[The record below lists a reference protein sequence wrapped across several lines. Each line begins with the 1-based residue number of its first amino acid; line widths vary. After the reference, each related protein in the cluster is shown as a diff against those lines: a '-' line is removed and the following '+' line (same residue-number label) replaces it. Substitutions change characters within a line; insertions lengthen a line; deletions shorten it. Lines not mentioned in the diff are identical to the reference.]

1 MGFKGWLVAL
11 SMQKP
16 KQVFLAIFAL
26 VVFAGLQIPSIKV
39 DTDPENMLPHDQVDR
54 VFHDEVKKRF
64 SLHDMIVV
72 GVVNT
77 EHEQGVYNPQT
88 LQDLNKLSLAVQT
101 MDGVIRQD
109 LMALNTVDNI
119 SQSTD
124 QPGTIRFE
132 WMMKSAPKTQAE
144 ADQIKASVENLP
156 LLKNTLVSGDGKA
169 AGVYIPIENKSESYR
184 LSKEIQLVI
193 DELNAASPTSGN
205 SFHMAGLPVAED
217 TFGVEMFI
225 QMAISAPLAGLM
237 IFVLMWVFFRS
248 MLLITAPMLVAM
260 AAVIITMGLLIG
272 QGYTVHIMSS
282 MIPIFLMPIAV
293 VDSVHILSEFSD
305 RYKPGDKPQS
315 ALRSV
320 VGHLFTPMLY
330 TSITSAVGFASLA
343 LTPIPPV
350 QIFGLHVAFGI
361 LLAFALTVT
370 LVPAY
375 IVSLSPKRLAAL
387 KDHSL
392 TDKSEEQ
399 SKLGRFL
406 SLAGRFSIAKSKGI
420 ILLFVAVGTV
430 SIYGLTTI
438 QINDNPVRWFKEDH
452 RLRIADKV
460 MNSHFSGTYDAFLVL
475 ERTGLA
481 TQKTEFLGQ
490 LESLA
495 IDQPIAEK
503 LKSILIEYR
512 ESSNKS
518 WLEKLAFDLDDLA
531 YEDAANES
539 LWLELLSVVE
549 KAQSQS
555 KFFLS
560 PDALNYLE
568 GLQTH
573 LNSSEL
579 VGKSNSLVTLL
590 KTVYR
595 ELQGGDSSQ
604 YLLPKNSAA
613 AAQTILSFQ
622 SSHRPDDLWHMVTPD
637 YNATVLWLQLKSGDN
652 QKMSRVIELV
662 DDYVEL
668 HPLPINVE
676 MNWAGLTYINVV
688 WQEQMVSGMLNSLT
702 SAFFMVLV
710 MMLLLFRSVKI
721 GLLAMLPLTVTILFI
736 YAVIGF
742 VGKDYDMPIAV
753 LSALT
758 LGLSVDFAIHFL
770 ERCRAIYRET
780 GDWPAT
786 VDEVY
791 KGPARA
797 ISRNAVVIAVGF
809 TPLLFAP
816 LVPYITVGFFLAVIM
831 AVSAVVTVVL
841 LPAVIHQIKDKDR
854 LFSVSGPEPALE
866 LELDPEQNQEKE
878 NA

>member
-1 MGFKGWLVAL
+1 MGELMGFKGWLVSL

-16 KQVFLAIFAL
+16 KQVFLVIFAL
-26 VVFAGLQIPSIKV
+26 VLLAGLQIPSIKV

-54 VFHDEVKKRF
+54 LFHDEVKKRF
-64 SLHDMIVV
+64 SLYDMIVV

-77 EHEQGVYNPQT
+77 EHEQGIYNPQT
-88 LQDLNKLSLAVQT
+88 LQDLHKLSSAVQV

-119 SQSTD
+119 SQSPD

-132 WMMKSAPKTQAE
+132 WMMKTVPTTQVGAE
-144 ADQIKASVENLP
+144 QIKASVENLP
-156 LLKNTLVSGDGKA
+156 LLKNTLVSGDGQA
-169 AGVYIPIENKSESYR
+169 AGIYIPIESKSESYR

-193 DELNAASPTSGN
+193 DELNSVSPASGN
-205 SFHMAGLPVAED
+205 AFYMAGLPVAED

-305 RYKPGDKPQS
+305 RYKPGEKPQS
-315 ALRSV
+315 ALRAV

-343 LTPIPPV
+343 FTPIPPV

-392 TDKSEEQ
+392 SEDADQ
-399 SKLGRFL
+399 SGKLGRLL
-406 SLAGRFSIAKSKGI
+406 SATGRFSIAKSKG
-420 ILLFVAVGTV
+420 LVVMFVAVSAV

-452 RLRIADKV
+452 RLRVADKV

-475 ERTGLA
+475 DRIGLEDEKESLLA
-481 TQKTEFLGQ
+481 QLVMQAKQGESSSIKAQ
-490 LESLA
+490 LETLFASVQGDDSA
-495 IDQPIAEK
+495 
-503 LKSILIEYR
+503 
-512 ESSNKS
+512 
-518 WLEKLAFDLDDLA
+518 WLQKLAFALDDLA
-531 YEDAANES
+531 YEDAANEMQWMA
-539 LWLELLSVVE
+539 LLETVE
-549 KAQSQS
+549 QAQADS
-555 KFFLS
+555 KYFLT
-560 PDALNYLE
+560 PPALAYLDD
-568 GLQTH
+568 LQRY
-573 LNSSEL
+573 LNNSDL

-604 YLLPKNSAA
+604 YKLPANSAA

-637 YNATVLWLQLKSGDN
+637 YNSTALWLQLKSGDN
-652 QKMSRVIELV
+652 QDMSQVIQLV
-662 DDYVEL
+662 DEYVAK
-668 HPLPINVE
+668 HPLPENVE

-688 WQEQMVSGMLNSLT
+688 WQEQMVSGMLSSLT

-710 MMLLLFRSVKI
+710 MMLVLFRSIKI

-736 YAVIGF
+736 YGVIGF

-770 ERCRAIYRET
+770 ERCRAIYRDT

-797 ISRNAVVIAVGF
+797 ISRNAVVVAVGF

-816 LVPYITVGFFLAVIM
+816 LVPYITVGFFLAMIM

-841 LPAVIHQIKDKDR
+841 LPAVINGIKNKDQ
-854 LFSVSGPEPALE
+854 LFTVSAADVTE
-866 LELDPEQNQEKE
+866 EKE
-878 NA
+878 HV

>member
-1 MGFKGWLVAL
+1 MGLRAWLVAL
-11 SMQKP
+11 AMEKP
-16 KQVFLAIFAL
+16 KQVFFGVIAL
-26 VVFAGLQIPSIKV
+26 VVLAGLQIPSIKV

-64 SLHDMIVV
+64 SLYDSIIV

-77 EHEQGVYNPQT
+77 QNPQGVYNPQT
-88 LQDLNKLSLAVQT
+88 LQDLHKLSSAVQS
-101 MDGVIRQD
+101 MPGVIRQD
-109 LMALNTVDNI
+109 LMSLDTVDNI
-119 SQSTD
+119 SQSSN
-124 QPGTIRFE
+124 QPGAIRFE
-132 WMMKSAPKTQAE
+132 WMMKSAPTTQAQ
-144 ADQIKASVENLP
+144 ADKIKASVENLP
-156 LLKNTLVSGDGKA
+156 LLQNTLVSGDGKA
-169 AGVYIPIENKSESYR
+169 AGIYIPIESKSESYR
-184 LSKEIQLVI
+184 LSKEIQTVI
-193 DELNAASPTSGN
+193 DQLKAESPAAEN
-205 SFHMAGLPVAED
+205 EFYMAGLPVAED

-237 IFVLMWVFFRS
+237 IFILMWVFFRS

-305 RYKPGDKPQS
+305 RYKPGDKPNA
-315 ALRSV
+315 ALKAV
-320 VGHLFTPMLY
+320 VGHLFTPMFY

-343 LTPIPPV
+343 FTPIPPV

-361 LLAFALTVT
+361 LLAFVLTVT

-375 IVSLSPKRLAAL
+375 IVSLSPARLAAL

-392 TDKSEEQ
+392 SEQVHEENTR
-399 SKLGRFL
+399 LL
-406 SLAGRFSIAKSKGI
+406 SRLLAMTGRFSIAKSKT
-420 ILLFVAVGTV
+420 LVMMFVVVSLV

-452 RLRIADKV
+452 RLRIADRV
-460 MNSHFSGTYDAFLVL
+460 MNEHFSGTYDAFLVL
-475 ERTGLA
+475 ERTGLDA
-481 TQKTEFLGQ
+481 QKTEFLAYLRKQ
-490 LESLA
+490 VNARDNAQAVTDKLESILRA
-495 IDQPIAEK
+495 LEGEDYSTLLQK
-503 LKSILIEYR
+503 LTYQ
-512 ESSNKS
+512 
-518 WLEKLAFDLDDLA
+518 LDDAA
-531 YEDAANES
+531 YEDSANEAH
-539 LWLELLSVVE
+539 WMALLDTVE
-549 KAQSQS
+549 QAQSSS
-555 KFFLS
+555 KYFLTPS
-560 PDALNYLE
+560 ALRYLND
-568 GLQTH
+568 LQ
-573 LNSSEL
+573 LFLDDSAL

-595 ELQGGDSSQ
+595 ELQGGDPAH
-604 YLLPKNSAA
+604 YKLPDNSNA

-637 YNATVLWLQLKSGDN
+637 FNATALWLQLKSGDN
-652 QKMSRVIELV
+652 QEMSRVIKLV
-662 DDYVEL
+662 DDYVSE
-668 HPLPINVE
+668 HPLPANVE

-688 WQEQMVSGMLNSLT
+688 WQEQMVTGMLSSLA

-710 MMLLLFRSVKI
+710 MMFVLFRSIKL

-736 YAVIGF
+736 YGLIGF

-770 ERCRAIYRET
+770 ERCRTTYQES
-780 GDWPAT
+780 GSWPST
-786 VDEVY
+786 VTEMY

-797 ISRNAVVIAVGF
+797 ISRNAVVVAIGF

-816 LVPYITVGFFLAVIM
+816 LVPYITVGFFLAMIM

-841 LPAVIHQIKDKDR
+841 LPAVINGIKDKDKLFAMSEDDR
-854 LFSVSGPEPALE
+854 LKSI
-866 LELDPEQNQEKE
+866 QEK
-878 NA
+878 NNV

>member
-1 MGFKGWLVAL
+1 MGFKAWLVAL
-11 SMQKP
+11 AMEKP
-16 KQVFLAIFAL
+16 KSVFLMIIAL
-26 VVFAGLQIPSIKV
+26 VVLAGLQIPSIKV

-54 VFHDEVKKRF
+54 VFHDNVKKRF
-64 SLHDMIVV
+64 SLYDSIIV

-77 EHEQGVYNPQT
+77 ESEQGVYNPQT
-88 LQDLNKLSLAVQT
+88 LQDLHQLSSAVQS
-101 MDGVIRQD
+101 MQGVIRQD
-109 LMALNTVDNI
+109 LMSLDTVDNI
-119 SQSTD
+119 SQSVD

-132 WMMKSAPKTQAE
+132 WMMKSAPTTQLQ

-156 LLKNTLVSGDGKA
+156 LLQNTLVSGDGKA
-169 AGVYIPIENKSESYR
+169 AGVYIPIESKSESYR
-184 LSKEIQLVI
+184 LSQEIQIVI
-193 DELNAASPTSGN
+193 DQLQAKHPDSGN
-205 SFHMAGLPVAED
+205 EFYMAGLPVAED

-237 IFVLMWVFFRS
+237 IFILMWVFFRS
-248 MLLITAPMLVAM
+248 MLLITAPMLVAL

-305 RYKPGDKPQS
+305 RYKPGDKPKA
-315 ALRSV
+315 ALREV
-320 VGHLFTPMLY
+320 IGHLFTPMFY

-343 LTPIPPV
+343 FTPIPPV

-361 LLAFALTVT
+361 LLAFVLTVT

-387 KDHSL
+387 KDHSI
-392 TDKSEEQ
+392 SEQVHEDEA
-399 SKLGRFL
+399 SLL
-406 SLAGRFSIAKSKGI
+406 SRLLSITGRFSIAKSKA
-420 ILLFVAVGTV
+420 LVVMFVGVTLV

-460 MNSHFSGTYDAFLVL
+460 MNEHFSGTYDAFLVL
-475 ERTGLA
+475 ERTGLDQ
-481 TQKTEFLGQ
+481 QKAAFLAYLRKQVNARENAEGVVAK
-490 LESLA
+490 LDKILGSLDSEEYSA
-495 IDQPIAEK
+495 LLQK
-503 LKSILIEYR
+503 LTFE
-512 ESSNKS
+512 
-518 WLEKLAFDLDDLA
+518 LDDAA
-531 YEDAANES
+531 YEDSAHEAS
-539 LWLELLSVVE
+539 WLALLDTVE
-549 KAQSQS
+549 KAQSES
-555 KFFLS
+555 KYFLT
-560 PDALNYLE
+560 PEALAYLDD
-568 GLQTH
+568 LQLF
-573 LNSSEL
+573 LNNSEL
-579 VGKSNSLVTLL
+579 IGKSNSLVTLL
-590 KTVYR
+590 KTVFR

-604 YLLPKNSAA
+604 YKLPESSNA

-637 YNATVLWLQLKSGDN
+637 YNSTALWLQLKSGDN
-652 QKMSRVIELV
+652 QEMSRVIQLV
-662 DDYVEL
+662 DDYVAL
-668 HPLPINVE
+668 HPLPENVE

-688 WQEQMVSGMLNSLT
+688 WQEQMVTGMLSSLT

-710 MMLLLFRSVKI
+710 MMFVLFRSIKL

-736 YAVIGF
+736 YGLIGF

-770 ERCRAIYRET
+770 ERCRATYQQT
-780 GDWPAT
+780 GSWPET
-786 VDEVY
+786 VDEMY

-797 ISRNAVVIAVGF
+797 ISRNAVVVAIGF

-816 LVPYITVGFFLAVIM
+816 LVPYITVGFFLAMIM

-841 LPAVIHQIKDKDR
+841 LPAVINGIKNKDK
-854 LFSVSGPEPALE
+854 LFSVS
-866 LELDPEQNQEKE
+866 E
-878 NA
+878 NDLLKKQTGER